1 MWDSRR
7 PERTVRTEGARHGV
21 VTTGGGVIHVR
32 TDMDR
37 RAPVT
42 AVPFGMAVCI
52 PQGAN
57 VVMLPESGVCMGT
70 VNDTKGLLPGEVRL
84 FSAGGAEI
92 RLLADG
98 SVVINGH
105 VFPKAEVTVDGTEDR

>member
-37 RAPVT
+37 RAP
-42 AVPFGMAVCI
+42 I
-52 PQGAN
+52 PDII
-57 VVMLPESGVCMGT
+57 ET
-70 VNDTKGLLPGEVRL
+70 
-84 FSAGGAEI
+84 
-92 RLLADG
+92 
-98 SVVINGH
+98 
-105 VFPKAEVTVDGTEDR
+105 